1 MRLHGFALSPSS
13 RRAELGLAE
22 HGIAYDWVHVDLAAG
37 AQLRPEFQALN
48 PNAKVPVLEDGDLI
62 LTESNAILMWLVDT
76 HPAAGLGGQTAVE
89 RAHVARWMFFNT
101 AHMGPA
107 GAQICAHTM
116 LLPPARR
123 LAQVAETARAELTR
137 CTGIV
142 DAALAGR
149 RWLLGDRY
157 TIADISLAPNLYLAK
172 TLLGADLSARP
183 ELARWLEQVTARPA
197 WKKVYGG

>member
-22 HGIAYDWVHVDLAAG
+22 HGVAYEWVHVDLTAG
-37 AQLRPEFQALN
+37 AHLRPEFRALN

-62 LTESNAILMWLVDT
+62 LTESNAILMWLVDC
-76 HPAAGLGGQTAVE
+76 HPEAGLGGQTPAE

-107 GAQICAHTM
+107 GAQIFAHTM

-123 LAQVAETARAELTR
+123 LSQVAETARAELAR
-137 CTGIV
+137 CTAIV
-142 DAALAGR
+142 DGALAGR

-183 ELARWLEQVTARPA
+183 ELARWLEQITARAA